1 MKRTFYLFNPGIMD
15 RKDNTLKFTPVTT
28 DDGGNEETRMSPR
41 YIPVEEVAELYAFG
55 SLRAN
60 SALFNFLGQKGI
72 PVHFFDYYENYT
84 GSFMPRDG
92 LLSGKAL
99 IAQASAYQNKKKR
112 VEIARKFIKG
122 AAWNMTMNLS
132 YYNRRGKD
140 LKEIIDIIKSFAT
153 SLDKASTIEEIMGT
167 EGNIRQMYY
176 SAFDTILDD
185 YDMGSRTK
193 QPPENEVNA
202 LISFGNMMC
211 YTQTLRAIHQ
221 TQLNPVISFL
231 HTPGERRYS
240 LCLDISEIFKPII
253 VDRVIFKVLNKH
265 ALSASH
271 FDKKLNKCL
280 LNESGKKIFVKAMED
295 RYNETFRHRT
305 LGRNVS
311 YKHLI
316 KLECYKLIKDLL
328 GIEEYQPFKMYW

>member
-1 MKRTFYLFNPGIMD
+1 MKRSFYLFNPGIME
-15 RKDNTLKFTPVTT
+15 RKDNTLKFTPVTL
-28 DDGGNEETRMSPR
+28 NEDKEEVCSQPR
-41 YIPVEEVAELYAFG
+41 YIPVEDVAELYVFG

-60 SALFNFLGQKGI
+60 SALYNFLGQKDI

-84 GSFMPRDG
+84 GSFMPRES

-99 IAQASAYQNKKKR
+99 LAQTSAFQNKKKR
-112 VEIARKFIKG
+112 VGLACKFIQG
-122 AAWNMTMNLS
+122 AAWNMVMNLN

-140 LKEIIDIIKSFAT
+140 LQMIIANVKQLAKGLDSAKEVD
-153 SLDKASTIEEIMGT
+153 EIMGI
-167 EGNIRQMYY
+167 EGNIRQAYY
-176 SAFDTILDD
+176 AAFDIIIDD
-185 YDMGSRTK
+185 FNMGSRTK

-211 YTQTLRAIHQ
+211 YTETLRAVHQ
-221 TQLNPVISFL
+221 TQLNPTVSFL

-265 ALSASH
+265 ALNSSH
-271 FDKKLNKCL
+271 FDKKLNRCL
-280 LNESGKKIFVKAMED
+280 LNDKGKKIFVKAMEE
-295 RYNETFRHRT
+295 RYDETFRHRA

-316 KLECYKLIKDLL
+316 KLECYKLLKDLL
-328 GIEEYQPFKMYW
+328 GVEEYKPFKMYW

>member
-1 MKRTFYLFNPGIMD
+1 MKRSFYLFNPGIIE
-15 RKDNTLKFTPVTT
+15 RRDNTLKFTPITV
-28 DDGGNEETRMSPR
+28 NEENEEVKQLPR
-41 YIPVEEVAELYAFG
+41 YIPIEDVTELYAFG

-60 SALFNFLGQKGI
+60 SALFNFLGQKDI

-84 GSFMPRDG
+84 GSFMPRES

-99 IAQASAYQNKKKR
+99 LAQTSAHLNKKKR
-112 VEIARKFIKG
+112 VELARKFIQG
-122 AAWNMTMNLS
+122 ATWNIVMNLN

-140 LKEIIDIIKSFAT
+140 LQGIIDAIKRLSDTLA
-153 SLDKASTIEEIMGT
+153 DAKAVDEIMGI
-167 EGNIRQMYY
+167 EGNIRQAYY
-176 SAFDTILDD
+176 VAFDIILDD
-185 YDMGSRTK
+185 FNMGSRTK

-211 YTQTLRAIHQ
+211 YAETLRAVHQ
-221 TQLNPVISFL
+221 TQLNPTISFL
-231 HTPGERRYS
+231 HAPGERRYS

-265 ALSASH
+265 ALSSSH

-280 LNESGKKIFVKAMED
+280 LNEKGKKIFVKAMEE
-295 RYNETFRHRT
+295 RYNETFRHRV

-316 KLECYKLIKDLL
+316 KLECYKLLKDIL
-328 GIEEYQPFKMYW
+328 GIEEYKPFKMYW

>member
-1 MKRTFYLFNPGIMD
+1 MKRSFYIFNPGIME
-15 RKDNTLKFTPVTT
+15 RKDNTLKFTPVAE
-28 DDGGNEETRMSPR
+28 DEAGEKMMPSRF
-41 YIPVEEVAELYAFG
+41 IPIEDVAEIYAFG

-60 SALFNFLGQKGI
+60 SALFNFLGQKDI

-99 IAQASAYQNKKKR
+99 LAQAKAYNSQKR
-112 VEIARKFIKG
+112 RVGYACKFIQG
-122 AAWNMTMNLS
+122 AAWNMVMNLN

-140 LKEIIDIIKSFAT
+140 LQSIIDEIKNLADTLSQAI
-153 SLDKASTIEEIMGT
+153 SVEQIMGI
-167 EGNIRQMYY
+167 EGNIRQLYY
-176 SAFDTILDD
+176 SAFDIVLDD
-185 YDMGSRTK
+185 FTMGNRSK
-193 QPPENEVNA
+193 QPPQNEVNA

-211 YTQTLRAIHQ
+211 YVETLRAVHQ
-221 TQLNPVISFL
+221 TQLNPTISFL

-265 ALSASH
+265 ALSKSD
-271 FDKKLNKCL
+271 FDWKLNRCL
-280 LNESGKKIFVKAMED
+280 LNEKGKKTFVKAMED
-295 RYNETFRHRT
+295 RYTETFKHRS

-311 YKHLI
+311 YRHLI
-316 KLECYKLIKDLL
+316 KLECYKLLKDIL
-328 GIEEYQPFKMYW
+328 GMEEYKPFKMYW